1 MTMGGPAVGLIFSGQ
16 GAQRPG
22 MGRPWV
28 SSDSWRLLAGMSE
41 AVGRDLA
48 ALLLDADART
58 LERTDNAQ
66 LATFALQ
73 MVVLDELR
81 VAGLPHRSVVACAG
95 HSLGEY
101 SALVA
106 AGMLSRERGAE
117 LVLARGRAMLAAT
130 VERPGTMGVV
140 RGIPPA
146 EVERIVS
153 GLRARGAEV
162 WVANLNSPDQT
173 VVSGAVGA
181 VAAAEAECAA
191 LGARPARV
199 PVGGAFHTPL
209 MTPAAALLS
218 ATFAGLRTRP
228 GEIPVVSNVDARP
241 HRWWS
246 DWPQLVAHQVVS
258 PVRWESAVRCLV
270 DELGCDLLV
279 EIGAGSTLTDL
290 YATMGLPATALAVD
304 GPAAL
309 RRVLDTVTGWRPPA
323 GVAERS
329 TRRTAARR
337 GPGGSPPPARAS
349 ATRLR
354 WRGRP
359 PYGYRVE
366 AAVDGGGR
374 SGPVMST
381 LVADDLTA
389 PVVRRIFRRY
399 ADGVG
404 LQGIAEELT
413 ADWVLSPSAH
423 DRSRNPQ
430 HGGVA
435 WSKGAVRAIL
445 VNPRYAGRPPRG
457 AGAQPGSGILPA
469 YPPLV
474 DGELFDQVQQAFE
487 TRRSDRAG
495 PGDARRYVLRGR
507 LRCALCGRLMQGTW
521 NNADTYYRCRFPGA
535 YAAANEIRHPR
546 NVYLRE
552 RRLVGPL
559 DAVLA
564 GPVARRVAEHA
575 ASARCEPDGRGDEL
589 AVVRRRLIELVGA
602 DPEQRS
608 RTYDLVRLRLTY
620 SVEDG
625 TVRARVGL
633 GPQNLVLREVVDLSR
648 SELTDPQPDDSW
660 REDS

>member
-1 MTMGGPAVGLIFSGQ
+1 MSAGGPSVGLVFPGQ
-16 GAQRPG
+16 GSQRPA

-28 SSDSWRLLAGMSE
+28 CSGSWRLLAGMSE

-73 MVVLDELR
+73 MVVLEELR
-81 VAGLPHRSVVACAG
+81 VAGLPHRALVACAG

-117 LVLARGRAMLAAT
+117 LVLTRGRAMLAAT

-140 RGIPPA
+140 QGIPAA
-146 EVERIVS
+146 EVERVVS
-153 GLRARGAEV
+153 TLRAGGAEV
-162 WVANLNSPDQT
+162 WVANLNAPEQT
-173 VVSGAVGA
+173 VVSGTVEA
-181 VAAAEAECAA
+181 VAAAEAECRA
-191 LGARPARV
+191 LGATLSGV

-209 MTPAAALLS
+209 MTPAADLLG
-218 ATFAGLRTRP
+218 ATFASLRTRP
-228 GEIPVVSNVDARP
+228 GGIPVVSNLDARP

-258 PVRWESAVRCLV
+258 PVRWESTVRCLV

-290 YATMGLPATALAVD
+290 NRSMALPAASMAAD
-304 GPAAL
+304 SPQAL
-309 RRVLDTVTGWRPPA
+309 RRVLDAVATWRPAP
-323 GVAERS
+323 GDRP
-329 TRRTAARR
+329 TRRTPAARR
-337 GPGGSPPPARAS
+337 GAAGPPSPAGSAPSRG
-349 ATRLR
+349 

-359 PYGYRVE
+359 PYGYRV
-366 AAVDGGGR
+366 AGTGDGGGR
-374 SGPVMST
+374 SGPAVPT
-381 LVADDLTA
+381 LLADELTA

-445 VNPRYAGRPPRG
+445 VNPRYAGRPPCG
-457 AGAQPGSGILPA
+457 TQPSTGIVPA

-474 DGELFDQVQQAFE
+474 DGALFDEVQQAFA
-487 TRRSDRAG
+487 TRRADRAG
-495 PGDARRYVLRGR
+495 TGDTRTYVLRGR

-521 NNADTYYRCRFPGA
+521 NNAETYYRCRFPGA

-552 RRLVGPL
+552 CRLVGPL
-559 DAVLA
+559 DAMLSSTM
-564 GPVARRVAEHA
+564 ARRLAEHA
-575 ASARCEPDGRGDEL
+575 ASSRAAPDGLADEL
-589 AVVRRRLIELVGA
+589 VTVRRRLHELVDA
-602 DPEQRS
+602 DPHERS
-608 RTYDLVRLRLTY
+608 RTYDMVKLRLTY
-620 SVEDG
+620 SAVEG

-633 GPQNLVLREVVDLSR
+633 GPQELVLREVVDLSA
-648 SELTDPQPDDSW
+648 SEPARQRPDDNW